1 MEEEEKIMKQNISL
15 RRFEDFKI
23 MSILNSDDIVRLQND
38 TKRIYTDQKI
48 EKYIVRLVDAT
59 RNPNRY
65 NLELGK
71 YIEFGSSPRA
81 SIALYIA
88 SKAHALMAGKTFVTP
103 QDIKTVALNIF
114 RHRMI
119 LNYEGQAEEIK
130 TEDIV
135 KELLSKVPVV

>member
-1 MEEEEKIMKQNISL
+1 MKQNITL
-15 RRFEDFKI
+15 HRFEDFKI
-23 MSILNSDDIVRLQND
+23 MPVMKSDDIVFLQNEV
-38 TKRIYTDQKI
+38 KKIYLDPKI

-59 RNPNRY
+59 RNPRKY

-71 YIEFGSSPRA
+71 YIDFGSSPRA
-81 SIALYIA
+81 SIALYIG
-88 SKAHALMAGKTFVTP
+88 SKAHALLTGKIYVTP
-103 QDIKTVALNIF
+103 QDVKIVAPNIF

-130 TEDIV
+130 TDDIV